1 MPNPLWQVNLSTV
14 PDQAAMQCRVP
25 SLSSSLDDNS
35 GHIESLKNVFCQ
47 GLPVSTHPYYQDT
60 IRRSAQIIYHEMK
73 RQYLQAGLPKKCL
86 LTAYK
91 ALLTLYLPQVD
102 SYLLLLFEAF
112 PHRTLPLAILSCER
126 CFCFAPDILFYD
138 FP

>member
-1 MPNPLWQVNLSTV
+1 MPSLLSQVNLLTV
-14 PDQAAMQCRVP
+14 PDQASVQYKVP
-25 SLSSSLDDNS
+25 SQSSSLDDNS
-35 GHIESLKNVFCQ
+35 GHIEFLKNVFYQ
-47 GLPVSTHPYYQDT
+47 GLPVSTHPYYQDA

-73 RQYLQAGLPKKCL
+73 LRYLKAGLPKKCL

-91 ALLTLYLPQVD
+91 ALLTQCLPPVD
-102 SYLLLLFEAF
+102 NYLLPLLKAS
-112 PHRTLPLAILSCER
+112 PHRTLPLAILSCGC

>member
-1 MPNPLWQVNLSTV
+1 MPNLLSQVNLLTV
-14 PDQAAMQCRVP
+14 PNQASVQYKVP
-25 SLSSSLDDNS
+25 SQSSSLDDNS
-35 GHIESLKNVFCQ
+35 GHIEFLKNVFYQ
-47 GLPVSTHPYYQDT
+47 GLPVSTHPYYQDA

-73 RQYLQAGLPKKCL
+73 HQYLQAGLPKKYL

-112 PHRTLPLAILSCER
+112 PHRTLPLAILLCER

>member
-1 MPNPLWQVNLSTV
+1 MPSLLSQVNLLTV
-14 PDQAAMQCRVP
+14 RDQASVQYKVP
-25 SLSSSLDDNS
+25 SQSSSLDDNS
-35 GHIESLKNVFCQ
+35 GHIEFLKNVFYQ
-47 GLPVSTHPYYQDT
+47 GLPVSTHPYYQDA

-73 RQYLQAGLPKKCL
+73 LRYLKAGLPKKCL

-91 ALLTLYLPQVD
+91 ALLTLCLPPVD
-102 SYLLLLFEAF
+102 SYLLPLFEAS